1 MQRLRNLDIDLLRTF
16 CAIAETGSFTRAS
29 ERMLRNQSTISLQ
42 VKRLEHA
49 LHRKL
54 LDRTSR
60 SVRLTAEG
68 EMLLQHARHLLA
80 LNDEIV
86 ARVNEPDL
94 HGTVKLGT
102 PEDFATTHLSEVL
115 ARFAQTHPHV
125 SLEVTCDLTL
135 NLMERFRAGAFDL
148 VLVKREPAKRAG
160 GVRVWREP
168 LVWVAAEVAPRP
180 TRDQVLPL
188 VVSPEPCVYRKRAT
202 QALRRMGWR
211 WRIAY
216 TEEEFCQMLEGVSV
230 MTDTAGQ
237 AVTLR
242 AGDSCVVP
250 RGFAGTWEVVETT
263 TKRFVIYEAAAGAL
277 AMVLPAW
284 AGNTFERN
292 GLALRGHDPVAY
304 FTDGQPMLGSKAFS
318 AVHAGATYVFTSA
331 AHRDRFV
338 AQPERYLP
346 QFGGFCAFGVAGGYK
361 AAIDPAAFSI
371 VEGKLY
377 LNYSPKVQERWRADM
392 SGFIQRAERQW
403 PQVEKTEKVFE

>member
-1 MQRLRNLDIDLLRTF
+1 MPTHPVLKLDSPLDLPGKTYHLP
-16 CAIAETGSFTRAS
+16 E
-29 ERMLRNQSTISLQ
+29 E
-42 VKRLEHA
+42 KRLAGNPPQTLWMQYTDPSGQFFAGHW
-49 LHRKL
+49 
-54 LDRTSR
+54 R
-60 SVRLTAEG
+60 S
-68 EMLLQHARHLLA
+68 
-80 LNDEIV
+80 
-86 ARVNEPDL
+86 EP
-94 HGTVKLGT
+94 G
-102 PEDFATTHLSEVL
+102 
-115 ARFAQTHPHV
+115 
-125 SLEVTCDLTL
+125 
-135 NLMERFRAGAFDL
+135 
-148 VLVKREPAKRAG
+148 
-160 GVRVWREP
+160 
-168 LVWVAAEVAPRP
+168 
-180 TRDQVLPL
+180 
-188 VVSPEPCVYRKRAT
+188 
-202 QALRRMGWR
+202 R

-230 MTDTAGQ
+230 MTATAGQ